1 MRWTKN
7 AIRPDRRI
15 QGSYKRLPGYLD
27 LPPRH
32 SGDSSMLSADSR
44 EHQGNLIY
52 QMLVNLVLVLK
63 RSLWAL

>member
-32 SGDSSMLSADSR
+32 IGDSSMLSADSR
-44 EHQGNLIY
+44 EHQ
-52 QMLVNLVLVLK
+52 
-63 RSLWAL
+63 